1 VQRHELVESPV
12 RGDALA
18 GFGGRARETGR
29 PKGQHRA
36 LVRPYQP
43 HTKKVVNPESS
54 SRDLSINDS
63 RYPAS
68 RDAKE

>member
-1 VQRHELVESPV
+1 MQRHELVESPV

-36 LVRPYQP
+36 LVRPYIP
-43 HTKKVVNPESS
+43 SLEKK
-54 SRDLSINDS
+54 
-63 RYPAS
+63 
-68 RDAKE
+68 